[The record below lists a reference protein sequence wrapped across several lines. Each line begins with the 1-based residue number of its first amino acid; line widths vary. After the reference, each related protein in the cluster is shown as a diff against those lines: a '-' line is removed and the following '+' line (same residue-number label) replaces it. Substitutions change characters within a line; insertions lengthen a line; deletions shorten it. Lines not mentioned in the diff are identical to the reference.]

1 MNCFARIHFAGTQN
15 DLRRSLQFRV
25 CSNRGAYINQS
36 VLDTQTNPKGIGDF
50 SMKYDS
56 LISTPW
62 QVNDSATAKLVQT
75 GTSALSNVE
84 ILAVAAGI
92 SEESSRKLLVLAG
105 NDFHNLAKMSLSIM
119 CQIEGISTAR
129 AIRIAAIFEIGR
141 RRRSTPATLRPKVRC
156 SQDAWKVIEPLV
168 SDLQHEEFWILLL
181 NRSNQIIDQK
191 RISQGGISGT
201 VTDVRLILNAAVE
214 RLASGIILAHNHPSG
229 NLSPSD
235 ADLKITKKIKD
246 AAALLDL
253 TVLDH
258 LIISDQGYLSMAD
271 DNLMP

>member
-1 MNCFARIHFAGTQN
+1 LFYNIE
-15 DLRRSLQFRV
+15 
-25 CSNRGAYINQS
+25 
-36 VLDTQTNPKGIGDF
+36 GIGDF
-50 SMKYDS
+50 SMKYD
-56 LISTPW
+56 LEISTPW

-119 CQIEGISTAR
+119 CQIDGITTAR
-129 AIRIAAIFEIGR
+129 AIRISAIFEIGR
-141 RRRSTPATLRPKVRC
+141 RRRSTPATLRPKVKC

-168 SDLQHEEFWILLL
+168 SDLQHEEFWVLLL

-214 RLASGIILAHNHPSG
+214 RLASGLILCHNHPSG

-235 ADLKITKKIKD
+235 ADFKITKKIKD
-246 AAALLDL
+246 AAAFLDL

-258 LIISDQGYLSMAD
+258 LIISEQGYLSMAD

>member
-1 MNCFARIHFAGTQN
+1 M
-15 DLRRSLQFRV
+15 
-25 CSNRGAYINQS
+25 
-36 VLDTQTNPKGIGDF
+36 
-50 SMKYDS
+50 
-56 LISTPW
+56 ISTPW
-62 QVNDSATAKLVQT
+62 QVNDSAAAKLVQT
-75 GTSALSNVE
+75 GSSALSNYE
-84 ILAVAAGI
+84 ILSVAAGI

-105 NDFHNLAKMSLSIM
+105 NDYHSLAKLTLNQM
-119 CQIEGISTAR
+119 CQVDGITTTR

-168 SDLQHEEFWILLL
+168 SDLQHEEFWVLLL

>member
-1 MNCFARIHFAGTQN
+1 
-15 DLRRSLQFRV
+15 
-25 CSNRGAYINQS
+25 
-36 VLDTQTNPKGIGDF
+36 
-50 SMKYDS
+50 MKYDS
-56 LISTPW
+56 VISTPW
-62 QVNDSATAKLVQT
+62 QVNDSSAAKLVLT
-75 GTSALSNVE
+75 GTGALSNIE

-92 SEESSRKLLVLAG
+92 SEDCARNLLVAAG
-105 NDFHNLAKMSLSIM
+105 HDFHNLAKMSLNSMTKID
-119 CQIEGISTAR
+119 GVTTAR
-129 AIRIAAIFEIGR
+129 AIRISAIFEIGR
-141 RRRSTPATLRPKVRC
+141 RRKSTPATLRPKVRC
-156 SQDAWKVIEPLV
+156 SQDAWKVLEPML
-168 SDLQHEEFWILLL
+168 SDLQHEEFWVLLL

-246 AAALLDL
+246 AAVLLDL
-253 TVLDH
+253 SVLDH
-258 LIISDQGYLSMAD
+258 LILSDQGYLSMAD